1 MWAESKRPTSCFHI
15 AGRRCVHL
23 FLYRNDSFSVCG
35 VVCVV
40 ASALASCAVR
50 LFPVRRERNGQLL
63 LPTRRALHWLCFV
76 SESASSSSSV
86 SVTPPLSF
94 FESCCEL
101 FLLRWR
107 KKKKN
112 SVRWFW
118 QRWCNCAGEILEVD
132 CCEQCERLSLLTHA
146 RERTL
151 TGRKG
156 KKEKKNAQSQ
166 ESLLTVFSLCADYV
180 PLFLFFLEFSNIW
193 DPFWQVVFLFFFL
206 YFWWTSRDSV
216 VWCCGEM
223 PRCTSANCVT
233 RWLLL
238 TLQWLRCVPGWCG
251 QKGMLCTMFTYQVL
265 VYAWNYEKDL
275 SMRTRFWGE
284 MNFSGW
290 NQAIQAQYSRVFHF
304 HRLKANAYSLH
315 QKLLLTG
322 LELYCLL

>member
-40 ASALASCAVR
+40 ASALASRAVR

-94 FESCCEL
+94 FESRCEL
-101 FLLRWR
+101 FFCFGDE
-107 KKKKN
+107 KKKN

-132 CCEQCERLSLLTHA
+132 CCEQCERLSYLTYA

-193 DPFWQVVFLFFFL
+193 DPFWQVVFLFFFVFL
-206 YFWWTSRDSV
+206 VNVTWLCRVMLRWDAQMYERKLCDSLVIDAAVVAMCARMMWSERNALHHVYLPGVSLCLKFMRKIYQCVQDFEVKWIFQAEIKLFKHSIHVCFTSTDWKRMHIA
-216 VWCCGEM
+216 CI
-223 PRCTSANCVT
+223 R
-233 RWLLL
+233 
-238 TLQWLRCVPGWCG
+238 
-251 QKGMLCTMFTYQVL
+251 
-265 VYAWNYEKDL
+265 NY
-275 SMRTRFWGE
+275 
-284 MNFSGW
+284 
-290 NQAIQAQYSRVFHF
+290 
-304 HRLKANAYSLH
+304 
-315 QKLLLTG
+315 
-322 LELYCLL
+322 C